1 MRFALGATAQP
12 RSDGAD
18 GPPVCTRRLAEGLTD
33 SVAKDLLKSF
43 YTKVWTSSRRA
54 SHNFMR

>member
-18 GPPVCTRRLAEGLTD
+18 GPPVCKRRLAEGLTG
-33 SVAKDLLKSF
+33 SVAKDLLKSS
-43 YTKVWTSSRRA
+43 YTQLWTSRRRA
-54 SHNFMR
+54 SHTFMR